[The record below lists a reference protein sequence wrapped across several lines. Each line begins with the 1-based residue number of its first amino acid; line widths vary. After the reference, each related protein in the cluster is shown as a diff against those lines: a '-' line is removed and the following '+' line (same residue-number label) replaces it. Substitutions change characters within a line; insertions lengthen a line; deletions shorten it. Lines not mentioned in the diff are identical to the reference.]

1 MKLRSVT
8 LAAALLLSV
17 PAFSMAA
24 DFEVKMLNKGAEG
37 AMVFEPAGLKIA
49 PGDTVT
55 FIPTDKGHNAE
66 AIKGMV
72 PEGAAE
78 FKGKMNEEIKVTFDV
93 PGLYGIKCAPH
104 LGMGM
109 VAAILVMP
117 ILSVYALSL
126 GILGGILVCW
136 LQFDITPAFFI
147 NSSLEVTRISDFFV
161 GVAKTP
167 FFGYIISIVGCHFG
181 LRTSGGTEGVGLS
194 TTRTVVAVSIAI
206 LIADFVL
213 TKLLMFIQ
221 SS

>member
-66 AIKGMV
+66 AIKGMI

-78 FKGKMNEEIKVTFDV
+78 FKGKINEEIKVTFDV

-109 VAAILVMP
+109 VAAILV
-117 ILSVYALSL
+117 
-126 GILGGILVCW
+126 GDG
-136 LQFDITPAFFI
+136 PAANLDAF
-147 NSSLEVTRISDFFV
+147 NAAKLPKKARERIDAA
-161 GVAKTP
+161 VA
-167 FFGYIISIVGCHFG
+167 
-181 LRTSGGTEGVGLS
+181 
-194 TTRTVVAVSIAI
+194 AA
-206 LIADFVL
+206 
-213 TKLLMFIQ
+213 Q
-221 SS
+221 